1 MPNVNSALGNE
12 KIILLLLLSLTNDDI
27 LQKSHHLH
35 YYYLMYLYEFNNC
48 DFNKKKFKKIVK
60 NSWHTKM
67 ILFSEC
73 YGFFTF
79 KTKLLKSQIVAFIV
93 TQFFFALGV
102 REFLN
107 NFSGMFFICF
117 QFP

>member
-1 MPNVNSALGNE
+1 M
-12 KIILLLLLSLTNDDI
+12 I
-27 LQKSHHLH
+27 
-35 YYYLMYLYEFNNC
+35 
-48 DFNKKKFKKIVK
+48 
-60 NSWHTKM
+60 

-73 YGFFTF
+73 HGFFTF
-79 KTKLLKSQIVAFIV
+79 NTKLLKSQIVAFIV